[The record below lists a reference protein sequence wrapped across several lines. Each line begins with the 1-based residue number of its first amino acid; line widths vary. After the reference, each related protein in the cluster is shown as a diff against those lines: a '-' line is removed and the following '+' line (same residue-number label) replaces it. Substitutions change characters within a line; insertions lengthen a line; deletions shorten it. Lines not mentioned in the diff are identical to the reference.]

1 MDYPRL
7 CGPSYSGRV
16 NRKLS
21 ILLSTLLLS
30 GAHAAGVRVEFDPRR
45 ADIGPYPTDFQTV
58 PDTRQVTGLRIQ
70 RPANP
75 FFEFALDRTLNQ
87 LDGFAPNTRIT
98 VKFSGAIQP
107 ETLRAGIHFLWLDPV
122 QPERYHLRPAGY
134 LTPINEVVYDTG
146 SNRAFAK
153 PDEAFE
159 GARRY
164 AILITDAVLDTA
176 GDPVTEDAGFRACLD
191 KTIGGSYCVQ
201 LSDAV
206 ARFRG
211 VLPPN
216 RRLVGASLYTTLSA
230 TAFLERAR
238 EVVMRTPPR
247 LLRDTQ
253 GIVNLSDLR
262 GGLLRA
268 DVGPAGA
275 TEDVPFPA
283 SLSILP
289 ATGVRRMATASF
301 RSPRFLDE
309 RGLLPEAPTA
319 AEPTPLAED
328 EIEMTIYLP
337 STAMPAGGYPVLVAG
352 HGFGDSRFGFPTVLA
367 VGQLSAGYAVVSVN
381 AFGHG
386 YGPGT
391 KLVLSFA
398 GGRELVLPARGRGLD
413 LSGDGRVA
421 PGEGCVQTGADA
433 PVLTRDCVRQT
444 AADLM
449 QLLRVLREGVDLDG
463 DGKSELNGARTF
475 YIGQSLGAFYGTLLH
490 AVEPELRSATL
501 NVGGGS
507 ALPTML
513 YGGDRNGELRALMD
527 RLGFSGLE
535 GGPGLPFRY
544 EPVRVIDNPLLAAW
558 QDFLA
563 AMEWAE
569 SPGAP
574 ASFGPHLKSATL
586 PGVPIKRTL
595 FQIARGDRTV
605 PNPSNSL
612 LIRSANMLE
621 STSIYRHDLAAAQVR
636 GLPANP
642 HAFLAAVEPLAFS
655 AVGFAAQQQAVTYME
670 GTGETIPNVNG
681 SLARYFPGPVFEVPA
696 AYYEDLGY
704 RP

>member
-1 MDYPRL
+1 
-7 CGPSYSGRV
+7 V
-16 NRKLS
+16 NRILS
-21 ILLSTLLLS
+21 FLIATLLLS
-30 GAHAAGVRVEFDPRR
+30 CAHAAGVRVEFDPRR
-45 ADIGPYPTDFQTV
+45 ADIGPYPTDFQTI

-70 RPANP
+70 RPASP
-75 FFEFALDRTLNQ
+75 FFDFALDRTLNQ
-87 LDGFAPNTRIT
+87 LDGFALNTRIT
-98 VKFSGAIQP
+98 VKFSGAVQP

-122 QPERYHLRPAGY
+122 QPERYHLQPAGH
-134 LTPINEVVYDTG
+134 LTPINEVVYDPFT
-146 SNRAFAK
+146 NRAFAK

-164 AILITDAVLDTA
+164 AVLITDAVLDRA
-176 GDPVTEDAGFRACLD
+176 GEPVTEDAGFRACLE

-206 ARFRG
+206 ARYAG

-216 RRLVGASLYTTLSA
+216 RRIVGASLYTTLSA

-238 EVVMRTPPR
+238 DVVMRTPPR
-247 LLRDTQ
+247 FLRGVQ
-253 GIVNLSDLR
+253 GIVNLSTLS

-268 DVGPAGA
+268 EVGASGE

-283 SLSILP
+283 SLSLLP
-289 ATGVRRMATASF
+289 ATGVRRMAIASF
-301 RSPRFLDE
+301 RAPRFLDE
-309 RGLLPEAPTA
+309 RGLLPETPTA
-319 AEPTPLAED
+319 TEPVPLGED
-328 EIEMTIYLP
+328 EIEMTVYLP
-337 STAMPAGGYPVLVAG
+337 SSPMPPGGYPVLVAG
-352 HGFGDSRFGFPTVLA
+352 HGFGDNRFGFPTVLA
-367 VGQLSAGYAVVSVN
+367 VGQLSSGYAVVSIN

-386 YGPGT
+386 YGAGT
-391 KLVLSFA
+391 TLVLTMA
-398 GGRELVLPARGRGLD
+398 GGQELVLPARGRGID
-413 LSGDGRVA
+413 RSGDGRIT
-421 PGEGCVQTGADA
+421 PGEGCVQTGAEA

-463 DGKSELNGARTF
+463 DGRPELNGARTS

-490 AVEPELRSATL
+490 AVEPDLRAATL

-507 ALPTML
+507 ALPTLL
-513 YGGDRNGELRALMD
+513 YGSGRGGELRAWMD
-527 RLGFSGLE
+527 RFGFTGLE
-535 GGPGLPFRY
+535 AGPGLPFRY
-544 EPVRVIDNPLLAAW
+544 EPVRVLGNPLLAAW

-563 AMEWAE
+563 ALEWAE
-569 SPGAP
+569 APGAP
-574 ASFGPHLKSATL
+574 ASYAPHLKSATL

-612 LIRSANMLE
+612 LVRSANMLE
-621 STSIYRHDLAAAQVR
+621 STSVYRHDLAVAQVR

-642 HAFLAAVEPLAFS
+642 HTFLAAIEPSAFS
-655 AVGFAAQQQAVTYME
+655 AAGFAAQQQAIIYME
-670 GTGETIPNVNG
+670 SADPVIPNVNG
-681 SLARYFPGPVFEVPA
+681 SLARYFPSPVFEVPT